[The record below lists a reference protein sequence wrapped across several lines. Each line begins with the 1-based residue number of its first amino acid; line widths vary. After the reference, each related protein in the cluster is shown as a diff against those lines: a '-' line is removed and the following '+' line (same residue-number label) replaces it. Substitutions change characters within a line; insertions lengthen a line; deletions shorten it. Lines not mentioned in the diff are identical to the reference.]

1 MTRVLSGALLATA
14 IAVAA
19 MVGGW
24 STPFFSAGAQEV
36 SADANVRISA
46 QRLEDGRVQFGLRAR
61 DGSGAYADPVEPRLN
76 SFNPAS
82 TRTGRW
88 LASSTLILQGDESG
102 RGRLVPS
109 EQFEPAPRTET
120 TLVSGIEDWA
130 GDIRYSAFHDA
141 DGDLVTTVSVYSAAT
156 GAPDGELRTTITCQ
170 DGETSV
176 TLGGLSSEISKGA
189 TAREINV
196 SWRVDGGA
204 AGSER
209 QAAWPVEGG
218 TELITLAESRLAE
231 ALLGAGSALAL
242 SIGTTPALTTTID
255 LAALSALPV
264 YNNLV
269 HCAGDAIAS
278 AQSGHTELRI
288 RARLRDDERIEFA
301 VQQRTDDGW
310 SENILPRL
318 RVMRAFGAATNWL
331 SSSPVSVAVP
341 VAPAHTIH
349 SPVPVLRPV
358 ADPINP
364 ILRSGWR
371 TASLEYAAAL
381 HEAANLDSIVIVHG
395 KDGLQL
401 QVGCFGDVRRI
412 HLVGASFDAIVAST
426 LVIDDVQ
433 FAVDLIVT
441 TGDNSATLRPT
452 DTERMTALLR
462 RAQSLSITLGAA
474 DLTTVTFDLAG
485 LFETPI
491 QTNIDQCGNYT
502 DPDWQPVTEAQN
514 GTTEAGATYW
524 LGYPEWNDGRRATQ
538 VSIGA
543 SGEAAGPDEQPIRMT
558 IFCQQRRIFQL
569 ANLPATDGEYTVRSR
584 VDDGEWIDEAWRIR
598 TTDRGWTYANF
609 QTDYER
615 LRSGTTVAYEIP
627 LSPVVRASFN
637 LTALFGTPVQAN
649 IDHCGEDVWPLTA
662 TYVPIGNAQGRASA
676 AISYSARRAA
686 DGAVFTS
693 VTSTIT
699 ASDAPEGS
707 VKLGVSCN
715 SDDLYFSVGNM
726 RTIEGN
732 ETDLSLSVDDRPAE
746 ISSWSVARIT
756 DSDLRSLLLWGKD
769 AARLMAQMR
778 GAASVT
784 VEIPAGGLEPLVFDL
799 SGMFDSPVQEN
810 LDECGYY
817 KTGETRRLR
826 PVFATCANDL
836 DDAVSEGAETTDD
849 ATIDLSGWMAE
860 AIILVAEAYHR
871 ADGVWPGFVPGE
883 HQVVLA
889 HRDAA
894 GEITELLAINV
905 SAPERLG
912 AAMSFATAGTPFC
925 SLARVD
931 EIEGHALSVLNSI
944 PNFQF
949 QVYLGPQVS
958 GVYVMII
965 DLGDDTFNPF
975 ADQRRGW
982 REFVMHELFHH
993 YQQTAFAYRSGR
1005 DFKSYV
1011 YDAGNL
1017 ELATLEDRALRAAA
1031 VAVDAEVRLQA
1042 ARHFVGI
1049 RFWRLAREPRVKHDE
1064 GQERIEGT
1072 PRYLERRLGFRFAS
1086 DGSFQLVTDPEEL
1099 LEDGRRPES
1108 WVREHYSFSRFY
1120 ETGAAIMRLLE
1131 QLEVEDVVP
1140 RIEAGMSP
1148 AQVLADHLGVGP
1160 EMAEGLLAEARAAY
1174 DPDGDLPALAARLAA
1189 AAATEDWDGPGG

>member
-1 MTRVLSGALLATA
+1 M
-14 IAVAA
+14 
-19 MVGGW
+19 
-24 STPFFSAGAQEV
+24 
-36 SADANVRISA
+36 
-46 QRLEDGRVQFGLRAR
+46 
-61 DGSGAYADPVEPRLN
+61 
-76 SFNPAS
+76 
-82 TRTGRW
+82 
-88 LASSTLILQGDESG
+88 
-102 RGRLVPS
+102 PS
-109 EQFEPAPRTET
+109 EQFEAAPPTET
-120 TLVSGIEDWA
+120 TLVSGIEEWA

-189 TAREINV
+189 RAREINV

-204 AGSER
+204 AASER

-269 HCAGDAIAS
+269 HCAGDAVG
-278 AQSGHTELRI
+278 AQSGRTELRI
-288 RARLRDDERIEFA
+288 RAQLREDKQIEFG
-301 VQQRTDDGW
+301 VQQRTNRGW
-310 SENILPRL
+310 SDNILPRA
-318 RVMRAFGAATNWL
+318 RFVPASGDATNWL
-331 SSSPVSVAVP
+331 SSTPVSVSIALAP
-341 VAPAHTIH
+341 VLTIV

-381 HEAANLDSIVIVHG
+381 NEAANLDSIVTVHG
-395 KDGLQL
+395 NHGLHL
-401 QVGCFGDVRRI
+401 QVGCFGDVSRI
-412 HLVGASFDAIVAST
+412 QLVGASFDATVAST
-426 LVIDDVQ
+426 TVIDDVQ
-433 FAVDLIVT
+433 FAVNLNVI
-441 TGDNSATLRPT
+441 TGDGTATLRPA

-462 RAQSLSITLGAA
+462 RAQSLSVTLGTA

-485 LFETPI
+485 MFETPI
-491 QTNIDQCGNYT
+491 QANIDQCGSYT
-502 DPDWQPVTEAQN
+502 DPDWRPVTEAQN
-514 GTTEAGATYW
+514 GTTDAGARYW
-524 LGYPEWNDGRRATQ
+524 LGYPESNDGQRATQ

-543 SGEAAGPDEQPIRMT
+543 SGEVAGPDGQPIRMYIYCQPPRTTRT
-558 IFCQQRRIFQL
+558 IQL
-569 ANLPATDGEYTVRSR
+569 ANLPSADGEYTVRSR
-584 VDDGEWIDEAWRIR
+584 VDDGEWIEEAWRIR
-598 TTDRGWTYANF
+598 ATDRGWTYANF
-609 QTDYER
+609 QTDFER
-615 LRSGTTVAYEIP
+615 LRSGTTVEYEIP

-649 IDHCGEDVWPLTA
+649 IDHCGEDLWPQTA
-662 TYVPIGNAQGRASA
+662 TYVPIVNVEGQASA
-676 AISYSARRAA
+676 AVRYSARRFA

-693 VTSTIT
+693 VRSIST

-707 VKLGVSCN
+707 VTLEVACN
-715 SDDLYFSVGNM
+715 SENLYFAIGNM
-726 RTIEGN
+726 RTTEDN
-732 ETDLSLSVDDRPAE
+732 RTDLLLSFDDRRPE
-746 ISSWSVARIT
+746 ISSWGVSWFT
-756 DSDLRSLLLWGKD
+756 DSDLRGLTLWRKD
-769 AARLMAQMR
+769 AARLMGQMR

-784 VEIPAGGLEPLVFDL
+784 VEIPASGLEPLVFDL
-799 SGMFDSPVQEN
+799 RGMFDSPVQEN

-836 DDAVSEGAETTDD
+836 DDAVSEGSETTDD
-849 ATIDLSGWMAE
+849 ATIEPGGWMAE

-871 ADGVWPGFVPGE
+871 AGGVWPGFVPTE

-912 AAMSFATAGTPFC
+912 AAVSFATAGTPFC

-931 EIEGHALSVLNSI
+931 EIEGHALSVLSSI
-944 PNFQF
+944 PNFKF

-958 GVYVMII
+958 GVYVMIV

-975 ADQRRGW
+975 ADHMSGW
-982 REFVMHELFHH
+982 RDFVMHELFHH
-993 YQQTAFAYRSGR
+993 YQGTAFAFKIGR
-1005 DFKSYV
+1005 DFKSYA

-1017 ELATLEDRALRAAA
+1017 ELAALEDRALRAAA
-1031 VAVDAEVRLQA
+1031 VAADAEARLQA

-1049 RFWRLAREPRVKHDE
+1049 RFWRAAREPSVKHDE

-1072 PRYLERRLGFRFAS
+1072 ARYLERRLGFRLAS
-1086 DGSFQLVTDPEEL
+1086 DGSFQLVTEPEEL
-1099 LEDGRRPES
+1099 LGDGRYSERG
-1108 WVREHYSFSRFY
+1108 VRKHYSFSRFY

-1131 QLEVEDVVP
+1131 QFEVEDVAS
-1140 RIEAGMSP
+1140 RIEAGQSP
-1148 AQVLADHLGVGP
+1148 AQVLADHLGVGQ

-1174 DPDGDLPALAARLAA
+1174 DPAGELPALAARLAA
-1189 AAATEDWDGPGG
+1189 AAAMEDWDGPGG